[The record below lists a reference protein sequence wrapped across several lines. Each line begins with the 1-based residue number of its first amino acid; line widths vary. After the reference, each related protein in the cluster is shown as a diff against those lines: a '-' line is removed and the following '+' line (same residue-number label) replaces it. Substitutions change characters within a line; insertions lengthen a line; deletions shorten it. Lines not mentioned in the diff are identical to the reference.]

1 MRLDRKRGRGL
12 LEDNKY
18 GVMKRIFARGGLSE
32 HLRLVSSI
40 ASLQDRCDMR
50 NLEAILDLAISG
62 GADLGVAY
70 EILLQGYLFCGYP
83 AAIESFFCLE
93 KA

>member
-1 MRLDRKRGRGL
+1 MRLDRERARGL

-40 ASLQDRCDMR
+40 ASLQAP
-50 NLEAILDLAISG
+50 L
-62 GADLGVAY
+62 
-70 EILLQGYLFCGYP
+70 
-83 AAIESFFCLE
+83 
-93 KA
+93 